1 MNSIKNIIINNNM
14 RKILKKKLKRK
25 KVVENI
31 SENLSLER
39 RAEKVLAGL
48 SKKQRRKVR
57 GEFGL

>member
-1 MNSIKNIIINNNM
+1 M

-39 RAEKVLAGL
+39 RAGKALAGL
-48 SKKQRRKVR
+48 SKKQKRKAR
-57 GEFGL
+57 GDLGFQ